1 MITLRENKDLQE
13 NQEAKEGRVH
23 RYDNVSTVCV
33 DELLPLATKRRYLCC
48 RRIPASYLSCV
59 LCCDCGPFLSIVF
72 AFFSL
77 TAIHIMSDFPHNFA
91 FSWTIC
97 RSRPL
102 ISSFVF

>member
-1 MITLRENKDLQE
+1 MITLRENKDPQE

-77 TAIHIMSDFPHNFA
+77 TAIHIMSDFPA
-91 FSWTIC
+91 
-97 RSRPL
+97 
-102 ISSFVF
+102 

>member
-48 RRIPASYLSCV
+48 PAFQLAIC
-59 LCCDCGPFLSIVF
+59 P
-72 AFFSL
+72 AFFV
-77 TAIHIMSDFPHNFA
+77 AIVVHYLL
-91 FSWTIC
+91 FSH
-97 RSRPL
+97 
-102 ISSFVF
+102 SFR